1 MNNKLPISCFII
13 AQDEADRIANT
24 IESVIDIV
32 DEVIVIDSGS
42 TDGTQDLARQLG
54 CKVFFNKWKGYGPQK
69 RFGEDCAKN
78 EWLLNLDADEYL
90 SDQIKSEILQIFDD
104 NNNHYNFFSM
114 KVTPIY
120 PNWKRPRIFSASH
133 ECVRLY
139 NKRFG
144 RFSNSPV
151 HDSVETNN
159 SKIFYFKNHIY
170 HNSVRSFKHLIEKE
184 ESYIQLQSK
193 TLKDK
198 NKIFLFL
205 RIFVEF
211 PLAFIKYY
219 FIRRHFTGALTGLV
233 TALILAY
240 YRWKRVIVL
249 FKD

>member
-13 AQDEADRIANT
+13 AQDEADRISNT

-32 DEVIVIDSGS
+32 DEVIVVDSGS

-159 SKIFYFKNHIY
+159 SKIFYFKNHVY

-233 TALILAY
+233 TSLILAY

-249 FKD
+249 FKS

>member
-32 DEVIVIDSGS
+32 DEVIVVDSGS

-78 EWLLNLDADEYL
+78 KWLLNLDADEYL
-90 SDQIKSEILQIFDD
+90 SDQIKSEILQIFND

-159 SKIFYFKNHIY
+159 SKIFYFKNHVY

-249 FKD
+249 FKG

>member
-159 SKIFYFKNHIY
+159 SKIFYFKNHVY

-184 ESYIQLQSK
+184 ESYIKLQSK

-233 TALILAY
+233 TSLILAY

-249 FKD
+249 FKS

>member
-13 AQDEADRIANT
+13 AQDEADRITNT

-90 SDQIKSEILQIFDD
+90 SDEIKSEILQIFDD

-159 SKIFYFKNHIY
+159 SKIFYFKNHVY

-233 TALILAY
+233 TALVLAY

-249 FKD
+249 FKG